1 MRNIT
6 ITASDKLLAYME
18 RKGYHCIAVEP
29 ISPKGCCA
37 DMTELH
43 SRFVR
48 DKDVPKLKAKNC
60 GVFAAPFG
68 EMLVLEKGLEIDN
81 EVHFDLCEGHRRQR
95 HPPVQLVREASKRDS
110 PFWMPRKKEAPGI
123 WMMPGASYY
132 SGTMAPVS
140 SSASSMEQAC
150 GRRGEQIPCRHAHSP
165 A

>member
-1 MRNIT
+1 MREIS

-68 EMLVLEKGLEIDN
+68 EMLVLEKGLEIDD
-81 EVHFDLCEGHRRQR
+81 EVHFDLRSFLGAKDI
-95 HPPVQLVREASKRDS
+95 VAN
-110 PFWMPRKKEAPGI
+110 GI
-123 WMMPGASYY
+123 RSF
-132 SGTMAPVS
+132 SL
-140 SSASSMEQAC
+140 
-150 GRRGEQIPCRHAHSP
+150 
-165 A
+165 